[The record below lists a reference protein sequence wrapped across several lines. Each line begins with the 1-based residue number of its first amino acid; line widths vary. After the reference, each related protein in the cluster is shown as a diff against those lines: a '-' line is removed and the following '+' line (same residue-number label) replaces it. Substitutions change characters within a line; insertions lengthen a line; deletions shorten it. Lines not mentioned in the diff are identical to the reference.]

1 MKSKKYEAP
10 KYEHPIYDINW
21 TAGAGQP
28 AGMYWVE
35 GRILMAAHGSAAED
49 ALLRLGGIL
58 VASLIYSPDPIESVH
73 RHGVVHPLDAAQAA
87 ETLLNTGVN

>member
-28 AGMYWVE
+28 AGMYWLD
-35 GRILMAAHGSAAED
+35 GRILMAAHDSPPRTRCCSRAA
-49 ALLRLGGIL
+49 
-58 VASLIYSPDPIESVH
+58 YSSP
-73 RHGVVHPLDAAQAA
+73 R
-87 ETLLNTGVN
+87 